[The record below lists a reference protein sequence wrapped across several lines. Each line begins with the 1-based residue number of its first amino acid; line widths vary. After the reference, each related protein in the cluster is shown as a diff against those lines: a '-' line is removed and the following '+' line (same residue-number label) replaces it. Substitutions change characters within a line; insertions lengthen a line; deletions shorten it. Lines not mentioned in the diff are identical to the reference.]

1 MIEPANTDGN
11 CLPNHHDDTR
21 GGFQR
26 VENYDACESDDE
38 ESTDEDE
45 EIALSLN
52 ELMYSAHSFHIISLP
67 VSITMVLAALAG
79 MSAFVLF
86 YHVDSYAQDK
96 VSMIWLLR
104 LTCIALFNC
113 LSNPHILTCVTISLS
128 HHKSR

>member
-1 MIEPANTDGN
+1 MVEPANADGN
-11 CLPNHHDDTR
+11 CLPNYHHDDTR

-38 ESTDEDE
+38 ATDEDDE

-52 ELMYSAHSFHIISLP
+52 ELMYSAHSFHVISLP

-96 VSMIWLLR
+96 VLMILLLR
-104 LTCIALFNC
+104 LICIC
-113 LSNPHILTCVTISLS
+113 LI
-128 HHKSR
+128 

>member
-1 MIEPANTDGN
+1 MIEPANADGN

-38 ESTDEDE
+38 DSTDEEDE
-45 EIALSLN
+45 EIADLSLN
-52 ELMYSAHSFHIISLP
+52 ELMYSAHSFHVMSLP

-86 YHVDSYAQDK
+86 YHVYSCGYMK
-96 VSMIWLLR
+96 CW
-104 LTCIALFNC
+104 
-113 LSNPHILTCVTISLS
+113 
-128 HHKSR
+128 